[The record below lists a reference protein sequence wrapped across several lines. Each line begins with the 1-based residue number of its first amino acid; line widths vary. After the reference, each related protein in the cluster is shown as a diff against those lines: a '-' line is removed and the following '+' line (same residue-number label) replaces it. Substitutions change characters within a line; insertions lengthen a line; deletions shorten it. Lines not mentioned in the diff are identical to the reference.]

1 MSSTN
6 EDSFQKTDSLE
17 FQNEN
22 KMSLFKIPCKKVI
35 NILNEIKEFLIN
47 IPDSDIML
55 NKINFIINLLS
66 YQNSKNL
73 IGQNEF
79 SDDEIKFNRKFKDLF
94 NKKHNKNIK
103 INKKVK
109 FKIDCKKINCQ
120 NKSNLIKRSYSE
132 RENKSILKKNL
143 IKNPTENNIKDIEKV
158 YTLTNNSSIFKKIYN
173 EINYDINNI
182 LSKEFNI
189 HEFKDIVG
197 YNKVLPLIGKK
208 IFQQLSLNKIIN
220 VNKLESFL
228 NTISKNYNCNVYYH
242 NAIHAS
248 DVANN
253 ILIYNINSN
262 IKEKLIL
269 NNYDILSMI
278 IASLGHD
285 ISHPG
290 LNANYLINNSHP
302 LAIIYND
309 ISPLENFHI
318 STLFK
323 LMNNPKNNIL
333 DNIKNDDYRLIR
345 KRIIGQ
351 ILATDMV
358 NHSKVFDSVKNK
370 ISNEKN
376 KVLISKDNKNLFNE
390 QQTYLDF
397 ILHAADISHN
407 AKKFNISIKWVDL
420 LYNELWEQGDKE
432 KSLNIP
438 ISFLCDREN
447 LNIPKSQ
454 IYFINTFIKPTFNVL
469 IELFPSL
476 NYLSININN
485 NINDWT
491 KLYEKKRK
499 TGFSQEKNHKKSQSN
514 KLCVN

>member
-6 EDSFQKTDSLE
+6 EDSFQKSDSLE
-17 FQNEN
+17 ILNEDE
-22 KMSLFKIPCKKVI
+22 MDFVKIPCIKVI
-35 NILNEIKEFLIN
+35 KILNEVKELLFN
-47 IPDSDIML
+47 IPDSDNML
-55 NKINFIINLLS
+55 NKITFIINLLS
-66 YQNSKNL
+66 NQNSKN
-73 IGQNEF
+73 ITDKNEF
-79 SDDEIKFNRKFKDLF
+79 SDNDINFNRKFKDLR
-94 NKKHNKNIK
+94 NKNYDKNIK
-103 INKKVK
+103 TKKVK
-109 FKIDCKKINCQ
+109 FRIECKKINCQ
-120 NKSNLIKRSYSE
+120 NKTTLIKRSQSE
-132 RENKSILKKNL
+132 RENKPIHKKNL

-158 YTLTNNSSIFKKIYN
+158 YTLNNNSSLFKKLNN

-182 LSKEFNI
+182 LSKDFNI
-189 HEFKDIVG
+189 HEFKEIVG
-197 YNKVLPLIGKK
+197 YSKVLPLIGKK

-253 ILIYNINSN
+253 ILIYNMNSN

-323 LMNNPKNNIL
+323 LMNNPKNDIL

-345 KRIIGQ
+345 KRIISQ
-351 ILATDMV
+351 ILATDMA
-358 NHSKVFDSVKNK
+358 NHTKVYDLVKNK
-370 ISNEKN
+370 ISNQKN

-407 AKKFNISIKWVDL
+407 AKKFNISIKWVEL

-438 ISFLCDREN
+438 ISFLCDREH
-447 LNIPKSQ
+447 LDIPKSQ

-476 NYLSININN
+476 NYLSVNINN

>member
-173 EINYDINNI
+173 E
-182 LSKEFNI
+182 
-189 HEFKDIVG
+189 
-197 YNKVLPLIGKK
+197 
-208 IFQQLSLNKIIN
+208 IIN

-407 AKKFNISIKWVDL
+407 AKKFNISIKWVEL

-438 ISFLCDREN
+438 ISFLCDREH
-447 LNIPKSQ
+447 LDIPKSQ

-476 NYLSININN
+476 NYLSVNINN